1 MRVKHKNWFKTNNYF
16 IMTTTDISW
25 LKQVTLIDK
34 VLSLTLVHGGHS
46 CRVKTYRLTSPHP
59 LSPDMCHHHPSRHP
73 PVYKVDY
80 DPGL

>member
-1 MRVKHKNWFKTNNYF
+1 
-16 IMTTTDISW
+16 MTTTDISW

-34 VLSLTLVHGGHS
+34 VLSLTLVHGGDS
-46 CRVKTYRLTSPHP
+46 CRVGNHRLTGPHP
-59 LSPDMCHHHPSRHP
+59 LSPDICHHPSSHP